1 MKTETLDLRELFGNK
16 YKIGYDPA
24 AGPRSLLRKDPEYL
38 LIPAKYGEFY
48 PFDNRIAFDCT
59 SSRVAKR
66 ILKKLGGQVLPYRG
80 ISDDGE
86 IGEECTFIFDAET
99 FKAVAKIAKAE
110 TKRKISEKKR
120 QELAEQS
127 RKNANYR
134 PQEEGSGF

>member
-1 MKTETLDLRELFGNK
+1 
-16 YKIGYDPA
+16 
-24 AGPRSLLRKDPEYL
+24 
-38 LIPAKYGEFY
+38 
-48 PFDNRIAFDCT
+48 
-59 SSRVAKR
+59 
-66 ILKKLGGQVLPYRG
+66 LGGQVLPYRG
-80 ISDDGE
+80 IGDDGE

-99 FKAVAKIAKAE
+99 FKAMARIAKAE